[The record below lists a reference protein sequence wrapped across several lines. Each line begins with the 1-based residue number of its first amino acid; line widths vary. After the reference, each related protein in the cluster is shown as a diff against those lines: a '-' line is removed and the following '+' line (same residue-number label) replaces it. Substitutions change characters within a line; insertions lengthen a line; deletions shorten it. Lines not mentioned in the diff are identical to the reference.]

1 MIVSHFEKLSS
12 SQYLLADFKSID
24 VDQSKS
30 MIYQNLKIQFKQLK
44 VLHNSTLK
52 VHDYLVFFIDLFKC
66 KDCNIVVIKINLG
79 GISGP
84 GHK

>member
-1 MIVSHFEKLSS
+1 M
-12 SQYLLADFKSID
+12 
-24 VDQSKS
+24 
-30 MIYQNLKIQFKQLK
+30 
-44 VLHNSTLK
+44 LHNSTLK
-52 VHDYLVFFIDLFKC
+52 VHDYFVFFIDLFKC

>member
-12 SQYLLADFKSID
+12 SQYPLADFKSID
-24 VDQSKS
+24 IDQPKS
-30 MIYQNLKIQFKQLK
+30 MIYQNLRYNSNNS

-52 VHDYLVFFIDLFKC
+52 VHDYFVFFIDLFKC
-66 KDCNIVVIKINLG
+66 QDCNIVVIKINLG

>member
-12 SQYLLADFKSID
+12 SQYLPADFKSYWSTKIND
-24 VDQSKS
+24 IPK
-30 MIYQNLKIQFKQLK
+30 LKIQFKQLK
-44 VLHNSTLK
+44 VLHNSTLE
-52 VHDYLVFFIDLFKC
+52 VHDYFVFFIDLFKSQ
-66 KDCNIVVIKINLG
+66 DCDIVVIKINLG